1 MNRIEQDAAS
11 SLFGCLPK
19 AVLMIW
25 KNPNSEKK
33 DYIDGMK
40 NLQKSLLQ
48 QTKLSMESLKT
59 DMDGVAGLDEI
70 KALAG
75 NDVMTIQVQYNP
87 SSIYLDTS
95 AGTREIDS
103 SSIAN
108 IMANQVT
115 QINTE
120 AITTLAMQLVL
131 DDMNIQDAFMLD
143 SLNLSTGTAASM
155 AADLYRDHSVRY
167 QVEALIACLMTPATQ
182 QAIFYWSDMVFRGV
196 MFQVNAN
203 YTMFNKKGEPVRA
216 VLDIQMQQDHQ
227 MESAEKGGYWDRAFN
242 RVFGEQDGINTVR
255 GAASSFSKA
264 TNNSLLNLSL

>member
-1 MNRIEQDAAS
+1 EQDAAS
-11 SLFGCLPK
+11 SLLGCLPK

-25 KNPNSEKK
+25 KDRTTKAEDVN
-33 DYIDGMK
+33 DGMK
-40 NLQKSLLQ
+40 ALQRTLLNE
-48 QTKLSMESLKT
+48 TKMSKQSDMEAAMT
-59 DMDGVAGLDEI
+59 GVPGLDKI
-70 KALAG
+70 KDLG
-75 NDVMTIQVQYNP
+75 GDNFMTIQVQYNP

-95 AGTREIDS
+95 AGMREIDS
-103 SSIAN
+103 SSISN

-143 SLNLSTGTAASM
+143 SLNISTGTAASLLM
-155 AADLYRDHSVRY
+155 DVARPHSVRM

-227 MESAEKGGYWDRAFN
+227 MESAEKGGYWDKAFN
-242 RVFGEQDGINTVR
+242 RVFGEPGNLSLKGKENISPNALGPAGR
-255 GAASSFSKA
+255 NA
-264 TNNSLLNLSL
+264 LLNLAL